1 MTEEVWSWW
10 QEGSVHG
17 ALWPDVAEIG
27 AHADADQDV
36 LTVAAE
42 VLGAVRR
49 EKTSHKRS
57 VRARVALL
65 RVTGPPAT
73 LAAVEAARRD
83 ITDAGGV
90 DELMVAAGDALSVEA
105 RLTDEA

>member
-1 MTEEVWSWW
+1 MPYGPE
-10 QEGSVHG
+10 
-17 ALWPDVAEIG
+17 VAEIG

-73 LAAVEAARRD
+73 LAAVEAARREM
-83 ITDAGGV
+83 TADAGGV
-90 DELMVAAGDALSVEA
+90 DKLMVAAGDALSVEA

>member
-1 MTEEVWSWW
+1 MPYGPE
-10 QEGSVHG
+10 
-17 ALWPDVAEIG
+17 VAEIG

-73 LAAVEAARRD
+73 LAAVEAARRE

-90 DELMVAAGDALSVEA
+90 DKLMVAAGDALSVEA